1 MCAYYNHRALTV
13 LSLNC
18 VYLNMIYRSNFL
30 VIRGLGLGLVFIK
43 CGMIILVYIYYE
55 STCVPR
61 KVEKSPWTR
70 RGRVDESS

>member
-1 MCAYYNHRALTV
+1 MVPERGGGARGDGARGDH
-13 LSLNC
+13 
-18 VYLNMIYRSNFL
+18 LNMIYRSNFL